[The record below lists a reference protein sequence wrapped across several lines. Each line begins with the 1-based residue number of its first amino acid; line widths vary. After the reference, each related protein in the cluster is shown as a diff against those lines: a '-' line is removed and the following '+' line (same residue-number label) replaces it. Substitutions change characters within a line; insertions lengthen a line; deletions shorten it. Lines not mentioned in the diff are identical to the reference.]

1 LTGRL
6 ESRVAVVTGA
16 GSGIGAAVA
25 TAFSSEGARVAVW
38 DIDGARA
45 RTVANDIG
53 GFGVGVDVSDRAAVH
68 RAMESSVEALGGLD
82 ILYNNAG
89 IVAPGSVG
97 VDPEVIDTVVDI
109 PENALRRVIDINL
122 FGVFFCSQ
130 AAIPHML
137 KQGRGVIINTA
148 SGAAHAG
155 FIRQAAYSASKGG
168 VVALTRQ
175 IMADYSP
182 LGVRAVCISPVRIET
197 EMLTGILAAK
207 AEGRAE
213 MSAQHPIRRLGV
225 AGDVAHLAVFLA
237 SDEASFL
244 TGTVVPVDGGYLAM

>member
-1 LTGRL
+1 LTDRLKGRI
-6 ESRVAVVTGA
+6 AVVTGA

-25 TAFSSEGARVAVW
+25 TAFSREGARVAVW
-38 DIDGARA
+38 DLNGALA
-45 RTVANDIG
+45 TKLAEEIG
-53 GFGVGVDVSDRAAVH
+53 GVGVEVDVSSRTAVQ
-68 RAMESSVEALGGLD
+68 RAMESSVQALGALD

-97 VDPEVIDTVVDI
+97 PTPQVIDTVVDI
-109 PENALRRVIDINL
+109 PEDALRKVIDVNL
-122 FGVFFCSQ
+122 LGVFFCSQ

-137 KQGRGVIINTA
+137 KKGGGVIINTA

-182 LGVRAVCISPVRIET
+182 QGVRAVCISPVRIET
-197 EMLTGILAAK
+197 DMLTGILAAK

-225 AGDVAHLAVFLA
+225 ADDVAQLAVFLA

-244 TGTVVPVDGGYLAM
+244 TGTVVPVDGGYLAT